1 MHNVHSC
8 TVHVPFNKK
17 NNVHEHFGKKKS
29 RGTSQTFLHVHVV
42 LLMLKLILR
51 SRHNVR
57 LHPVIEKVQLF
68 V

>member
-29 RGTSQTFLHVHVV
+29 REHH
-42 LLMLKLILR
+42 KL
-51 SRHNVR
+51 
-57 LHPVIEKVQLF
+57 F
-68 V
+68 YM